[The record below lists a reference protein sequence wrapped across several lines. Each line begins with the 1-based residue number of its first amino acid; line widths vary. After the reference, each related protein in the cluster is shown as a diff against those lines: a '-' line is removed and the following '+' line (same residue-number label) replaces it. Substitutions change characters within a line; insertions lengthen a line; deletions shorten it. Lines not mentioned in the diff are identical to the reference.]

1 MSAPLRLDRATAEA
15 QGPVAGQNIA
25 SLPPPHLALLGMFL
39 GGSLAGLL
47 MILLPRTGPLD
58 TSALLKVIASG
69 LLISAALWA
78 FGARLKT
85 RALLALTLYAC
96 LAIAVADLT
105 SGSPRRPFTTFQF
118 WPVLFAA
125 SYLPRRGLILTL
137 CAAGLGSWA
146 ALVYGDSLGDGAL
159 RCFAQVTSLTLTGL
173 VLGGARART
182 ARLLDTLEVHART
195 DPLCGLLNRRAFE
208 EILDREIRLC
218 RRHDRT
224 LALVILDL
232 DHFKAVNDRLG
243 HPAGDAA
250 LRVVALTLV
259 QRIRETDDAFR
270 LGGDEFALLL
280 RSCDATR
287 AAEIAR
293 EIGAAVVEEGLTLS
307 AGVAA
312 CPQHGQTAR
321 RVVAAA
327 DAALYQAKEAG
338 RARVEIAEDG

>member
-1 MSAPLRLDRATAEA
+1 M
-15 QGPVAGQNIA
+15 
-25 SLPPPHLALLGMFL
+25 
-39 GGSLAGLL
+39 
-47 MILLPRTGPLD
+47 
-58 TSALLKVIASG
+58 
-69 LLISAALWA
+69 
-78 FGARLKT
+78 
-85 RALLALTLYAC
+85 
-96 LAIAVADLT
+96 
-105 SGSPRRPFTTFQF
+105 
-118 WPVLFAA
+118 
-125 SYLPRRGLILTL
+125 
-137 CAAGLGSWA
+137 
-146 ALVYGDSLGDGAL
+146 
-159 RCFAQVTSLTLTGL
+159 
-173 VLGGARART
+173 LGGARART